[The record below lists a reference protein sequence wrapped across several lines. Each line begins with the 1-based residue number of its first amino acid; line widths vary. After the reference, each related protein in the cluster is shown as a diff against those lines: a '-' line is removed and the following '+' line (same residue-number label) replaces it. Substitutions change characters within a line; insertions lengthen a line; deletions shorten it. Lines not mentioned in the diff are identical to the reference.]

1 MSILRILF
9 IAFAAMVA
17 YSPFPTCLA
26 ETPTLSSNEAET
38 LTYLRVFSKYKWDFY
53 RGSGGQQG
61 PIPEEPILLA
71 LADKEKQ
78 RLDTLGFLLDYYGI
92 ADPVVSY
99 EIWVYPEGYISDDLM
114 LRAFDVGWGPR
125 TMQVQDCAYL
135 EEMNIIDLR
144 LAIAETDE
152 LRLFDAYTDMLGKS
166 YSNLVLLVSWLER
179 YSAGYAPQL
188 LDLEDFDQIIAN
200 NVPSP
205 VGEFFVIN
213 AGLNDAWFDPETS
226 GQGFFITV
234 YPSTQTIIMSWLTF
248 DTEQPESGA
257 TAHLGDPCQRWF
269 TAQGHYE
276 GAVADLVVYSASG
289 GVFNESTFK
298 PVLDEIGSI
307 SLEFEHCNHG
317 TITYDLPDISAS
329 GEISIQRIALDNVD
343 LCETLAKTAAN

>member
-9 IAFAAMVA
+9 IAFVAMVA

-26 ETPTLSSNEAET
+26 DTPTLTSSEAET

-53 RGSGGQQG
+53 RGSGSQQG
-61 PIPEEPILLA
+61 PIPEEPMLLA
-71 LADKEKQ
+71 LADLEKQ
-78 RLDTLGFLLDYYGI
+78 RLDTLEVLLDYYSI

-114 LRAFDVGWGPR
+114 QRTFDVGWGTRP
-125 TMQVQDCAYL
+125 MQVQDCAYL

-152 LRLFDAYTDMLGKS
+152 LQLSDAYTDMLDES
-166 YSNLVLLVSWLER
+166 YSNLVVLVGWLEE

-188 LDLEDFDQIIAN
+188 LDQEDFDQIIAS

-205 VGEFFVIN
+205 VGEYFVIN
-213 AGLNDAWFDPETS
+213 EGLNDAWFDPETS
-226 GQGFFITV
+226 GQGFYITV

-248 DTEQPESGA
+248 DMETPDSGA

-269 TAQGHYE
+269 TAQGHYD
-276 GAVADLVVYSASG
+276 GAAADLVVYSASG
-289 GVFNESTFK
+289 GVFNQSTYK
-298 PVLDEIGSI
+298 PVLDEVGSI
-307 SLEFEHCNHG
+307 SLEFEHCNSG
-317 TITYDLPDISAS
+317 TVTYDLPDISAS
-329 GEISIQRIALDNVD
+329 GEIPIQRVALDNVE
-343 LCETLAKTAAN
+343 LCKTLAKTAAR